1 MSGVSSIGSSMTAA
15 SYSPLDKN
23 QDGIVDAQELQEA
36 AQSGLLSASILND
49 EDSDSSSSDPSATDI
64 FSGNLASMLLQM
76 QQANAGQSGSSTSND
91 GSSDQSPMDQLFASL
106 DSDQDGKISQKEF
119 VAGRPK
125 DMSESDAENLFASI
139 DAENTGSLT
148 KDQFAEGLDAL
159 KSSDSSAADMLSLEP
174 ASGGSTTSPATIA
187 ENAAFSAFLSE
198 MQDPSSLYQNTYG
211 QYDPDQANSAA
222 QAGNVAA

>member
-23 QDGIVDAQELQEA
+23 QDGVVDAQELEEA
-36 AQSGLLSASILND
+36 AQSGLLSASMLND
-49 EDSDSSSSDPSATDI
+49 EDSNSSSDPSATDV

-76 QQANAGQSGSSTSND
+76 QQNSQSSGSTSPD
-91 GSSDQSPMDQLFASL
+91 GSSGESPMDQLFASL
-106 DSDQDGKISQKEF
+106 DTDKDGRVSQDEF

-125 DMSESDAENLFASI
+125 DMSESDAENLFKSLDTQNA
-139 DAENTGSLT
+139 GSLT

-159 KSSDSSAADMLSLEP
+159 KSSDASAADMLSLEP
-174 ASGGSTTSPATIA
+174 DTSDSSPTDAATLA
-187 ENAAFSAFLSE
+187 KDQALDVLLND

-211 QYDPDQANSAA
+211 QYDPDQTDV
-222 QAGNVAA
+222 VAA